1 MEIITA
7 GLNHKTASVKLREK
21 ISFSERELPS
31 AYKVLLSL
39 PFIQESL
46 ILSTCNRVEL
56 YAAVNNSEEGIS
68 QLKEFLS
75 NYHRIPLEEFEK
87 NLYVYQNKET
97 LEHLFSVASG
107 LDSMV
112 IGETQ
117 ILGQLKKAYLNG
129 LQYSAVGNL
138 LGGFLQEAFA
148 VTKKL
153 RDTTDIDK
161 GLVSVGS
168 VAVKLAEEALGQL
181 SGRKVMIIGAGKIS
195 GLILKYL
202 TSKGAASVFVAN
214 RTYEKACQL
223 AREFR
228 GKAVRFS
235 RMKEFLLETDIL
247 ISSTS
252 APHFVIRKDDIAKA
266 VEQRKFKPLFLI
278 DLAVPRDIQPEAGEV
293 RGVHL
298 YDIDDL
304 QNVVDK
310 NISFRQKETE
320 KCRRIIKT
328 YIEAMEQAAFRT
340 LVSKPA

>member
-202 TSKGAASVFVAN
+202 TSK
-214 RTYEKACQL
+214 
-223 AREFR
+223 
-228 GKAVRFS
+228 
-235 RMKEFLLETDIL
+235 
-247 ISSTS
+247 
-252 APHFVIRKDDIAKA
+252 
-266 VEQRKFKPLFLI
+266 
-278 DLAVPRDIQPEAGEV
+278 
-293 RGVHL
+293 
-298 YDIDDL
+298 
-304 QNVVDK
+304 
-310 NISFRQKETE
+310 
-320 KCRRIIKT
+320 
-328 YIEAMEQAAFRT
+328 
-340 LVSKPA
+340 